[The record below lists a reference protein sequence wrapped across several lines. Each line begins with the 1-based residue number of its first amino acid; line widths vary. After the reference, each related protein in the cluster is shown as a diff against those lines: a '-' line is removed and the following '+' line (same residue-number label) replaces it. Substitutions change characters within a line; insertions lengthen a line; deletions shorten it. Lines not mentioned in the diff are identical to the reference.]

1 MYVCV
6 CVYIYIYMAFP
17 VGSND
22 KESASNTG
30 DPGSIPQ
37 SRRSPGE
44 GSEYM
49 CTWFIILDALVYGSN
64 MIVDP

>member
-1 MYVCV
+1 
-6 CVYIYIYMAFP
+6 MAFP

-64 MIVDP
+64 VIVDP